1 MPYRAP
7 EFPMPTGSRPFRPAP
22 HSPPIIDSPSGA
34 DMDANNDE
42 LAVSISAFKKQTE
55 TILKEA
61 NHRPIAVL
69 RHGAPAFFVMD
80 PLLYAAIMEDLADQ
94 PVYQKTIERLAN
106 ASHLV
111 EVDIDDL

>member
-1 MPYRAP
+1 M
-7 EFPMPTGSRPFRPAP
+7 E
-22 HSPPIIDSPSGA
+22 
-34 DMDANNDE
+34 ANNDE
-42 LAVSISAFKKQTE
+42 LTVSISAFKKETE

-69 RHGAPAFFVMD
+69 RNGTPAFFVMD

-106 ASHLV
+106 ASNLV